1 MIRKSYKSKEKDIQ
15 INILP
20 MIDII
25 FVILSFFIISSLYL
39 VKLES
44 IPLDLPKAE
53 TSKNELNDPIIVSM
67 DIEGKIYINE
77 NYTDK
82 KSLEF
87 DLKKLISKQDKNFIL
102 IRADKE
108 IRYGEF
114 IYVLDILRKYKNLK
128 IAVST
133 EPNQSSF

>member
-1 MIRKSYKSKEKDIQ
+1 MIRKSYKSNEKDIQ

-44 IPLDLPKAE
+44 IPLNLPKAE

-67 DIEGKIYINE
+67 DIEGKIYINK
-77 NYTDK
+77 NYSDK
-82 KSLEF
+82 KSFEF
-87 DLKKLISKQDKNFIL
+87 DLKKLISKQDKNLIL

-133 EPNQSSF
+133 EPN

>member
-1 MIRKSYKSKEKDIQ
+1 MIRKSYKSNEKDIQ

-53 TSKNELNDPIIVSM
+53 TSKNELNDPIVVSM
-67 DIEGKIYINE
+67 DIEGKIYINK
-77 NYTDK
+77 NYSDK
-82 KSLEF
+82 KSFEF
-87 DLKKLISKQDKNFIL
+87 DLKKLISKKDKNFIL

-114 IYVLDILRKYKNLK
+114 IYVLDILRKYKNLR

-133 EPNQSSF
+133 ESN

>member
-1 MIRKSYKSKEKDIQ
+1 MRKSFKDYNQEPQ

-25 FVILSFFIISSLYL
+25 FVILSFFIVSSLYL

-44 IPLDLPKAE
+44 VPLNLPKAK
-53 TSKNELNDPIIVSM
+53 TSKNELNDPIIISL
-67 DIEGKIYINE
+67 DIAGNIYINK
-77 NYTDK
+77 NYSK
-82 KSLEF
+82 RKSFES
-87 DLKKLISKQDKNFIL
+87 DISKLLASKDKELIL

-108 IRYGEF
+108 IKYGEV
-114 IYVLDILRKYKNLK
+114 IYVLDVLRKFRNLK

-133 EPNQSSF
+133 DPK

>member
-1 MIRKSYKSKEKDIQ
+1 MIRKSYKSNEKDIQ

-53 TSKNELNDPIIVSM
+53 TSKNELNDPIIISM
-67 DIEGKIYINE
+67 DIEGKIYINK
-77 NYTDK
+77 NYSDK
-82 KSLEF
+82 KSFEF
-87 DLKKLISKQDKNFIL
+87 DLKKLISKKDKNFIL
-102 IRADKE
+102 IRADKD

-133 EPNQSSF
+133 EPN

>member
-1 MIRKSYKSKEKDIQ
+1 MRKSFKSYNQDPQ

-44 IPLDLPKAE
+44 IPLNLPNAK
-53 TSKNELNDPIIVSM
+53 TSKNELNDPIIISL
-67 DIEGKIYINE
+67 DIAGNIYINN
-77 NYTDK
+77 NYSKK
-82 KSLEF
+82 KSFEN
-87 DLKKLISKQDKNFIL
+87 DISKLITNKDKEFIL

-108 IRYGEF
+108 IKYGEV
-114 IYVLDILRKYKNLK
+114 IYVLDILRKFKNLK

-133 EPNQSSF
+133 DPK

>member
-1 MIRKSYKSKEKDIQ
+1 MTKYFKSYNQDPQ

-44 IPLDLPKAE
+44 IPLNLPNAK
-53 TSKNELNDPIIVSM
+53 TSKNELNDPIIVSL
-67 DIEGKIYINE
+67 DIAGNIYINN
-77 NYTDK
+77 NYSKK
-82 KSLEF
+82 KSFEN
-87 DLKKLISKQDKNFIL
+87 DISKLITNKDKEFIL

-108 IRYGEF
+108 MKYGEV
-114 IYVLDILRKYKNLK
+114 IYVLDILRKFKNLK

-133 EPNQSSF
+133 DPK

>member
-1 MIRKSYKSKEKDIQ
+1 MIRKSYKSKEKNIQ

-44 IPLDLPKAE
+44 IPLNLPKAE
-53 TSKNELNDPIIVSM
+53 TSENELNDPIIVSM
-67 DIEGKIYINE
+67 DIEGKIYINK
-77 NYTDK
+77 NYSNK
-82 KSLEF
+82 KSFEV
-87 DLKKLISKQDKNFIL
+87 DLKKLISKKDKNFIL

-133 EPNQSSF
+133 EPN

>member
-1 MIRKSYKSKEKDIQ
+1 MRKSFKFYNQDPQ

-44 IPLDLPKAE
+44 IPLNLPNAE
-53 TSKNELNDPIIVSM
+53 TSKNELNDPIVVSL
-67 DIEGKIYINE
+67 DITGNIYINK
-77 NYTDK
+77 NYSAKESFERDI
-82 KSLEF
+82 S
-87 DLKKLISKQDKNFIL
+87 KLITNKNLVL
-102 IRADKE
+102 IRADKD
-108 IRYGEF
+108 IKYGEV
-114 IYVLDILRKYKNLK
+114 IYVLDILRKFKNLK

-133 EPNQSSF
+133 EPKQSFN

>member
-1 MIRKSYKSKEKDIQ
+1 MRKSSKFYNQQPQ

-44 IPLDLPKAE
+44 IPLNLPNAE
-53 TSKNELNDPIIVSM
+53 TSKNELNDPIIVSL
-67 DIEGKIYINE
+67 DKSGNIYINKNYATKESFERDISKFAE
-77 NYTDK
+77 N
-82 KSLEF
+82 
-87 DLKKLISKQDKNFIL
+87 KKLIL
-102 IRADKE
+102 IRADKD
-108 IRYGEF
+108 IKYGEVVY
-114 IYVLDILRKYKNLK
+114 ILDTLRTFNNFK

-133 EPNQSSF
+133 EPK

>member
-1 MIRKSYKSKEKDIQ
+1 MIRKSYKSNEKDIQ

-102 IRADKE
+102 IRADKD

-114 IYVLDILRKYKNLK
+114 IYILDILRKYKNLK

-133 EPNQSSF
+133 EPN

>member
-1 MIRKSYKSKEKDIQ
+1 MRKSFKSYNQDPQ

-44 IPLDLPKAE
+44 IPLNLPNAK
-53 TSKNELNDPIIVSM
+53 TSKNELNDPIIISL
-67 DIEGKIYINE
+67 DIAGNIYINK
-77 NYTDK
+77 NYSK
-82 KSLEF
+82 RKSFES
-87 DLKKLISKQDKNFIL
+87 DISKLIESKGKEFVL

-108 IRYGEF
+108 IKYGEV
-114 IYVLDILRKYKNLK
+114 IYVLDILRKFKNLK

-133 EPNQSSF
+133 DPK

>member
-1 MIRKSYKSKEKDIQ
+1 MRKSFKFFNQDPQ

-44 IPLDLPKAE
+44 IPLNLPNAE
-53 TSKNELNDPIIVSM
+53 TSKDELNNPIIVSL
-67 DIEGKIYINE
+67 DTAGNIYINK
-77 NYTDK
+77 NYSTKESFESDI
-82 KSLEF
+82 S
-87 DLKKLISKQDKNFIL
+87 KLITNNGLIL
-102 IRADKE
+102 IRADKD
-108 IRYGEF
+108 IKYGEV
-114 IYVLDILRKYKNLK
+114 IYILDILRKFKNFK

-133 EPNQSSF
+133 EPK

>member
-53 TSKNELNDPIIVSM
+53 TSKNELNNPIIVSM
-67 DIEGKIYINE
+67 DKEGKIYINK
-77 NYTDK
+77 NYSDK
-82 KSLEF
+82 KSFEF
-87 DLKKLISKQDKNFIL
+87 DLKKLISKKDKNFIL

-133 EPNQSSF
+133 EPN

>member
-1 MIRKSYKSKEKDIQ
+1 MRKTFKSYNQDPQ

-44 IPLDLPKAE
+44 IPLNLPNAK
-53 TSKNELNDPIIVSM
+53 TSKNELNDPIIVSL
-67 DIEGKIYINE
+67 DIAGNIYINKNTSKRNSFE
-77 NYTDK
+77 SDI
-82 KSLEF
+82 S
-87 DLKKLISKQDKNFIL
+87 KLIASKDKEFVL

-108 IRYGEF
+108 IKYGEV
-114 IYVLDILRKYKNLK
+114 IYVLDILRKFRNLK

-133 EPNQSSF
+133 DPK

>member
-1 MIRKSYKSKEKDIQ
+1 MRKSFKFFNQDPQ

-44 IPLDLPKAE
+44 IPLNLPNAE
-53 TSKNELNDPIIVSM
+53 TSKDELNNPIIVSLDKAGNIFINKSFSTKESFES
-67 DIEGKIYINE
+67 DI
-77 NYTDK
+77 
-82 KSLEF
+82 S
-87 DLKKLISKQDKNFIL
+87 KLITNNGLIL
-102 IRADKE
+102 IRADKD
-108 IRYGEF
+108 IKYGEV
-114 IYVLDILRKYKNLK
+114 IYVIDIIRKFKNFK

-133 EPNQSSF
+133 EPK

>member
-1 MIRKSYKSKEKDIQ
+1 MIRKSYKSNEKDIQ

-67 DIEGKIYINE
+67 DIEGKIYINK
-77 NYTDK
+77 NYSDK
-82 KSLEF
+82 KSFEF
-87 DLKKLISKQDKNFIL
+87 DLKKLISKKDKNFIL

-114 IYVLDILRKYKNLK
+114 IYVLDILRKYKNLR

-133 EPNQSSF
+133 ESNK

>member
-1 MIRKSYKSKEKDIQ
+1 MIRKSYKSNEKDIQ

-44 IPLDLPKAE
+44 IPLDLPKAK

-67 DIEGKIYINE
+67 DIEGKIYINK
-77 NYTDK
+77 NYSDK
-82 KSLEF
+82 KSFEF
-87 DLKKLISKQDKNFIL
+87 DLKKLISKQDKNFVL

-114 IYVLDILRKYKNLK
+114 IFVLDILRKYQNLR

-133 EPNQSSF
+133 ESN

>member
-1 MIRKSYKSKEKDIQ
+1 MIRKSYKSYEKDIQ

-44 IPLDLPKAE
+44 IPLDLPRAE

-67 DIEGKIYINE
+67 DIEGKIYINK
-77 NYTDK
+77 NYSDK
-82 KSLEF
+82 KSFEF
-87 DLKKLISKQDKNFIL
+87 DLKKLISKKDKNFIL

-133 EPNQSSF
+133 EPN

>member
-1 MIRKSYKSKEKDIQ
+1 MRKSSKFYNQQPQ

-44 IPLDLPKAE
+44 IPLNLPNAE
-53 TSKNELNDPIIVSM
+53 TSKNELNDPIIVSL
-67 DIEGKIYINE
+67 DKSGNIYINKNYATKESFERDISKLSE
-77 NYTDK
+77 N
-82 KSLEF
+82 
-87 DLKKLISKQDKNFIL
+87 KKLIL
-102 IRADKE
+102 IRADKD
-108 IRYGEF
+108 IKYGEVVY
-114 IYVLDILRKYKNLK
+114 ILDTLRKFKNFK

-133 EPNQSSF
+133 EPK

>member
-1 MIRKSYKSKEKDIQ
+1 MRKSFKSYNQDPQ

-44 IPLDLPKAE
+44 IPLNLPNAK
-53 TSKNELNDPIIVSM
+53 TSKNELNDPIIISL
-67 DIEGKIYINE
+67 DIAGNIYIN
-77 NYTDK
+77 K
-82 KSLEF
+82 KYSKRKSFES
-87 DLKKLISKQDKNFIL
+87 DIYKLISNKDKEFIL

-108 IRYGEF
+108 IKYGEV
-114 IYVLDILRKYKNLK
+114 IYVLDILRKFKNLK

-133 EPNQSSF
+133 DPK

>member
-1 MIRKSYKSKEKDIQ
+1 MKEKSYKSKEKDIQ

-53 TSKNELNDPIIVSM
+53 TSKNELNDPIVVSM
-67 DIEGKIYINE
+67 DIEGKIYINK
-77 NYTDK
+77 NYSDK
-82 KSLEF
+82 KSFEV
-87 DLKKLISKQDKNFIL
+87 DLKKLISKKDKNFIL

-133 EPNQSSF
+133 EPN

>member
-53 TSKNELNDPIIVSM
+53 TSKNELNNPIIVSM
-67 DIEGKIYINE
+67 DKEGKIYINK
-77 NYTDK
+77 NYSDK
-82 KSLEF
+82 KSFEF
-87 DLKKLISKQDKNFIL
+87 DLIQLISKQDKNFIL

-133 EPNQSSF
+133 ESN

>member
-1 MIRKSYKSKEKDIQ
+1 MRKSSKFYNQQPQ

-44 IPLDLPKAE
+44 IPLNLPNAE
-53 TSKNELNDPIIVSM
+53 TSKNELNDPIIVSL
-67 DIEGKIYINE
+67 DKSGNIYINKNYATKESFERDISKFAE
-77 NYTDK
+77 N
-82 KSLEF
+82 
-87 DLKKLISKQDKNFIL
+87 KKLIL
-102 IRADKE
+102 IRADEDIK
-108 IRYGEF
+108 YGKVVY
-114 IYVLDILRKYKNLK
+114 ILDTLRKFNNFK

-133 EPNQSSF
+133 EPK

>member
-1 MIRKSYKSKEKDIQ
+1 MRKSFKNYNQEPQ

-44 IPLDLPKAE
+44 IPLNLPKAK
-53 TSKNELNDPIIVSM
+53 TSKNELSDPIIISL
-67 DIEGKIYINE
+67 DIAGNIYINK
-77 NYTDK
+77 NTSK
-82 KSLEF
+82 RKSFES
-87 DLKKLISKQDKNFIL
+87 DISKLIESKGKEFVL

-108 IRYGEF
+108 IKYGEV
-114 IYVLDILRKYKNLK
+114 IYVLDILRKFRNLK

-133 EPNQSSF
+133 DPK

>member
-1 MIRKSYKSKEKDIQ
+1 MRKSFKSYNQDPQ

-44 IPLDLPKAE
+44 IPLNLPNAK
-53 TSKNELNDPIIVSM
+53 TSKSELNDPIIISL
-67 DIEGKIYINE
+67 DIAGNIYINK
-77 NYTDK
+77 NYSK
-82 KSLEF
+82 RKSFES
-87 DLKKLISKQDKNFIL
+87 DIYKLIANKDKEFIL

-108 IRYGEF
+108 IKYGEV
-114 IYVLDILRKYKNLK
+114 IYVLDILRKFKNLK

-133 EPNQSSF
+133 DPK

>member
-1 MIRKSYKSKEKDIQ
+1 MIRKSYKSNEKDIQ

-53 TSKNELNDPIIVSM
+53 TSKNELNDPIIISM
-67 DIEGKIYINE
+67 DIEGKIYINK
-77 NYTDK
+77 NYSDK
-82 KSLEF
+82 KSFEF
-87 DLKKLISKQDKNFIL
+87 DLRKLISKKDKNFIL

-114 IYVLDILRKYKNLK
+114 IYVLDILRKYKNLR

-133 EPNQSSF
+133 ESN

>member
-1 MIRKSYKSKEKDIQ
+1 MRKSFKDYNQEPQ

-44 IPLDLPKAE
+44 IPLNLPNAK
-53 TSKNELNDPIIVSM
+53 TSKNELNDPIIISL
-67 DIEGKIYINE
+67 DIAGNIYINK
-77 NYTDK
+77 NTSK
-82 KSLEF
+82 RKSFES
-87 DLKKLISKQDKNFIL
+87 DISKLIASKDKEFVL

-108 IRYGEF
+108 IKYGEV
-114 IYVLDILRKYKNLK
+114 IYVLDILRKFRNLK

-133 EPNQSSF
+133 DPK

>member
-1 MIRKSYKSKEKDIQ
+1 MRKSFKSYNQDPQ

-44 IPLDLPKAE
+44 IPLNLPNAN
-53 TSKNELNDPIIVSM
+53 TSKNELNDPIIISL
-67 DIEGKIYINE
+67 DIAGNIYINK
-77 NYTDK
+77 NYSK
-82 KSLEF
+82 RKSFES
-87 DLKKLISKQDKNFIL
+87 DIYKLIANKDKEFIL
-102 IRADKE
+102 LRADKE
-108 IRYGEF
+108 IKYGEV
-114 IYVLDILRKYKNLK
+114 IYVLDILRKFKNLK

-133 EPNQSSF
+133 DPK